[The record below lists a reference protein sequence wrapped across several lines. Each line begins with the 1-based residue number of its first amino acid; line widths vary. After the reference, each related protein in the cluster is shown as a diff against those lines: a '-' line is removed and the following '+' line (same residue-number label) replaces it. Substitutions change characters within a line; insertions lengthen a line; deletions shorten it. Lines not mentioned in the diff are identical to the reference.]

1 MIPTRE
7 QAWAL
12 LCEYTKTPALRTHAL
27 TVEGVMR
34 HFAGLYGGDVELWG
48 VCGLLHD
55 IDYEQWP
62 NEHCTRCR
70 QLLADAGVDDSL
82 IRAVASHG
90 WSICS
95 EVEPVSDM
103 EKVLFAVDELTGL
116 ITAAAIMRPSRSV
129 MDLELKSVKK
139 KYKSKGFADGVDR
152 GVIEKGCQRIGLS
165 LDEVIEGC
173 ILGMRTVAGEIGLL
187 GNPQET

>member
-116 ITAAAIMRPSRSV
+116 ITAAAIMRPSCSV

-139 KYKSKGFADGVDR
+139 KYKSKGFAAGVDR
-152 GVIEKGCQRIGLS
+152 GIIEKGCEMLGRS
-165 LDEVIEGC
+165 LDDVITET
-173 ILGMRTVAGEIGLL
+173 ILGMRECAEQIGLK
-187 GNPQET
+187 GECAE